1 MLPNAAPFRPA
12 ATTPLAGT
20 VLDSAGPPMSD
31 RYTQDDLADPERRAA
46 VTEALAGRRF
56 SLTVR
61 EVSPEH
67 GTGWGM
73 AAEFPDGVWFELS
86 ALDHDHPAQAGAR
99 LGEALV
105 EVREIE
111 NRWRFAAADLVP
123 AEPSPGEPAAATAEA
138 EPPEPAPESVESP
151 APEAAPDAAPAG
163 PEEKKEARPADKP
176 APPRIVRGDELLRRV
191 LQLLVRRAREGRRAP
206 SPKLK
211 AAVADGRSLGLDLA
225 ILERWLP
232 SPEQAIQME
241 GRVRRWLEAALDKHA
256 TPERADARESLQCL
270 LETFDRAGQP
280 LANLARRA
288 FADRERRPA
297 PPPGP
302 RPERAER
309 PERQRP
315 PRRPRHGRAKAAPG
329 GEATAAG
336 PTVEAPPAEA
346 APAENAAGEPA
357 PPPPAEAA
365 AAASEAAPA
374 GD

>member
-1 MLPNAAPFRPA
+1 
-12 ATTPLAGT
+12 
-20 VLDSAGPPMSD
+20 MSD

-56 SLTVR
+56 ALTVR

-111 NRWRFAAADLVP
+111 NRWRFAMADLVP
-123 AEPSPGEPAAATAEA
+123 AEPAPAEPVAAEPVAAEP
-138 EPPEPAPESVESP
+138 EPPEPTPESAESP
-151 APEAAPDAAPAG
+151 APEAAPVAAPAG
-163 PEEKKEARPADKP
+163 TDEKKEAKPADKP
-176 APPRIVRGDELLRRV
+176 AQPRVVRGDELLRRV

-211 AAVADGRSLGLDLA
+211 AAVVDGRSLGLDLA

-241 GRVRRWLEAALDKHA
+241 GRVRRWLDAALDKHA

-288 FADRERRPA
+288 FADRDRKPA
-297 PPPGP
+297 PPTGP

-309 PERQRP
+309 PERPRP
-315 PRRPRHGRAKAAPG
+315 PRRPRHGRAKPGPG
-329 GEATAAG
+329 GEAPAAG
-336 PTVEAPPAEA
+336 PTVEAPSAEA
-346 APAENAAGEPA
+346 APAGIAVGEPA
-357 PPPPAEAA
+357 PPAESG

>member
-1 MLPNAAPFRPA
+1 
-12 ATTPLAGT
+12 
-20 VLDSAGPPMSD
+20 MSD

-86 ALDHDHPAQAGAR
+86 ALDHDHPAHAGAR
-99 LGEALV
+99 LGEAQV

-111 NRWRFAAADLVP
+111 NRWRFAVADLVP
-123 AEPSPGEPAAATAEA
+123 AEPLPGEPVAAAAEA
-138 EPPEPAPESVESP
+138 EPPEPAPESVEP
-151 APEAAPDAAPAG
+151 PVAEAAPDAAPAG
-163 PEEKKEARPADKP
+163 PEEKKEAKP
-176 APPRIVRGDELLRRV
+176 AEKPAQPRVVRGDELLRRV

-241 GRVRRWLEAALDKHA
+241 GRVRRWLDAALDKHA

-288 FADRERRPA
+288 FADRERKPA

-309 PERQRP
+309 PRP
-315 PRRPRHGRAKAAPG
+315 PRRPRRGGARPAPAGEAPAGAPG
-329 GEATAAG
+329 GEAPVAD
-336 PTVEAPPAEA
+336 A
-346 APAENAAGEPA
+346 APAETVAGEPA

>member
-1 MLPNAAPFRPA
+1 
-12 ATTPLAGT
+12 
-20 VLDSAGPPMSD
+20 MSD
-31 RYTQDDLADPERRAA
+31 RYTQDELADPERRAA

-56 SLTVR
+56 ALTVR

-111 NRWRFAAADLVP
+111 NRWRFAMADLVP
-123 AEPSPGEPAAATAEA
+123 AEPAPAEPVAAEPVAAEP
-138 EPPEPAPESVESP
+138 EPPEPTPESAESP
-151 APEAAPDAAPAG
+151 APEAAPVAAPAG
-163 PEEKKEARPADKP
+163 TDEKKEAKPADKP
-176 APPRIVRGDELLRRV
+176 AQPRVVRGDELLRRV

-211 AAVADGRSLGLDLA
+211 AAVVDGRSLGLDLA

-241 GRVRRWLEAALDKHA
+241 GRVRRWLDAALDKHA
-256 TPERADARESLQCL
+256 TPERADARETLQCL

-288 FADRERRPA
+288 FADRDRKPA
-297 PPPGP
+297 PPTGP

-309 PERQRP
+309 PERPRP
-315 PRRPRHGRAKAAPG
+315 PRRPRHGRAKPGPG
-329 GEATAAG
+329 GEAPAAG
-336 PTVEAPPAEA
+336 PTVEAPSAEA
-346 APAENAAGEPA
+346 APAGIAVGEPA
-357 PPPPAEAA
+357 PPAESG